1 MHCPK
6 CQSEDIRVVDSRTF
20 RGGTIR
26 RRRECNDCG
35 WRFTT
40 LEEMLRENIF
50 ILKRDGR
57 REALDRD
64 KLMKSLYPALHRR
77 PIDRE
82 QLNLLVIDA
91 LNSLEQEYD
100 NEIPS
105 RALAEQIMQRLK
117 NIDRT
122 AWQRYAAGHL
132 EFKEVS
138 KSKLQS

>member
-1 MHCPK
+1 MRCPK
-6 CQSEDIRVVDSRTF
+6 CQSVDIRVIDSRTF
-20 RGGTIR
+20 RGGSIR

-35 WRFTT
+35 CRFTT
-40 LEEMLRENIF
+40 LEEMLRENVF

-57 REALDRD
+57 REPLDRD
-64 KLMKSLYPALHRR
+64 KLLKSLLPSLHKR

-91 LNSLEQEYD
+91 LNALEQEYD
-100 NEIPS
+100 NDIPS

-117 NIDRT
+117 AIDRV

-132 EFKEVS
+132 EFKENS
-138 KSKLQS
+138 KNKLKS